1 MHVKVSLLLILILQL
16 SKDRIQFQLAKCLLG
31 IPITSPNFVAQ
42 VELGF
47 PHFAQSLWTVQLNSF
62 RRWRDHPYERWT
74 KKAMLEHLSGRWH
87 SKYFNYI
94 CNIKDT
100 INLPVIQSKNDN
112 KVHLERFF
120 IDKVNDEMYKSN
132 LPAYQPVTSISRG
145 HFVSEDETSALC
157 VGMKVNN
164 CRKNPTQGKDRSR
177 NCPFCPGT
185 RASEFHVTWLC
196 PKMSSIR
203 QNVGITAF
211 KNIMSLSNYREESE
225 SYCAYIN
232 GFDCDMEYIDYK
244 QFEKRIETLLAVRA
258 AWYSAASIPTN

>member
-62 RRWRDHPYERWT
+62 LRWRDHPYERWT

-100 INLPVIQSKNDN
+100 INLPVIQSN
-112 KVHLERFF
+112 KTENPSKDALGKT
-120 IDKVNDEMYKSN
+120 DKRLD
-132 LPAYQPVTSISRG
+132 
-145 HFVSEDETSALC
+145 
-157 VGMKVNN
+157 
-164 CRKNPTQGKDRSR
+164 
-177 NCPFCPGT
+177 
-185 RASEFHVTWLC
+185 
-196 PKMSSIR
+196 
-203 QNVGITAF
+203 
-211 KNIMSLSNYREESE
+211 
-225 SYCAYIN
+225 
-232 GFDCDMEYIDYK
+232 
-244 QFEKRIETLLAVRA
+244 
-258 AWYSAASIPTN
+258 